1 MKRLINFLAVTGGS
15 SVVLLGSGCS
25 VFPQVPGVNSLNQ
38 LLSNPLQFLGLG

>member
-25 VFPQVPGVNSLNQ
+25 VFPQVPGVNSVSEFLA
-38 LLSNPLQFLGLG
+38 NPLAFFGLG